1 MVGGYEYKYGQ
12 IFATMIY
19 KFALLQSYLA
29 ILQTKSTRS
38 ELSYPCRRKK
48 ILIVCFI
55 KKNSITRSGNS
66 KRILPIFKMN
76 IYRRLPKVYLFFD
89 LGKHHLGL

>member
-38 ELSYPCRRKK
+38 EYH
-48 ILIVCFI
+48 
-55 KKNSITRSGNS
+55 THAGG
-66 KRILPIFKMN
+66 
-76 IYRRLPKVYLFFD
+76 
-89 LGKHHLGL
+89 GKY